1 MLNVLFSIQVAN
13 VLMVVLCQVKLKCVE
28 SSSPGA
34 VSLYLIEPHT
44 CQYILGVESPMVCQ
58 ILGSLDE
65 HGLSEPSVTADAD
78 DVAVASVDDSDDDA
92 HKHDDL

>member
-1 MLNVLFSIQVAN
+1 M
-13 VLMVVLCQVKLKCVE
+13 
-28 SSSPGA
+28 GA

-58 ILGSLDE
+58 ILDSLDE
-65 HGLSEPSVTADAD
+65 HGLSDPSVTVDTD
-78 DVAVASVDDSDDDA
+78 DVVVASVDDSDDDT

>member
-1 MLNVLFSIQVAN
+1 MA
-13 VLMVVLCQVKLKCVE
+13 VVCQVKLKCVE
-28 SSSPGA
+28 SSSAGA

-65 HGLSEPSVTADAD
+65 YGLSEPSVTD
-78 DVAVASVDDSDDDA
+78 DVVVASVDDSDDEA